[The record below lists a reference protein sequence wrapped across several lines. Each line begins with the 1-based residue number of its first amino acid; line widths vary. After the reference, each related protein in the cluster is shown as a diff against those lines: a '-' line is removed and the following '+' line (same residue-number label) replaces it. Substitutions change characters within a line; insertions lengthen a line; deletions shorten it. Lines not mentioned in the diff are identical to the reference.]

1 MITLGVIALAV
12 LLVLLI
18 INRFIFS
25 WGGLLLSGASL
36 CKYKTISVPTN
47 NGRNQP
53 LAQTY
58 DLHEIARVM
67 KTRDGY
73 EVNDHASGGLGL
85 VISRTFDAVK
95 YNITFEQRG
104 DSYGLNLSTYNFAGY
119 PNGSVDGGERC
130 TAPAS
135 RLEKRIFQVIDD
147 MPLNST
153 QREEL
158 KDNVRVINVGNL
170 RLTF

>member
-1 MITLGVIALAV
+1 MRRRMITLGVIALAV

-67 KTRDGY
+67 KARDGY
-73 EVNDHASGGLGL
+73 EVDDQASGGQGL

-95 YNITFEQRG
+95 YNIPFDQRG
-104 DSYGLNLSTYNFAGY
+104 NSYELNLSTYNFCRVPKWFGRGRREMHG
-119 PNGSVDGGERC
+119 PRLQTGE
-130 TAPAS
+130 
-135 RLEKRIFQVIDD
+135 E
-147 MPLNST
+147 
-153 QREEL
+153 
-158 KDNVRVINVGNL
+158 NL
-170 RLTF
+170 PSD

>member
-47 NGRNQP
+47 NGRNLP

-67 KTRDGY
+67 KARDGY
-73 EVNDHASGGLGL
+73 EFNDQASGGQGWLSHAL
-85 VISRTFDAVK
+85 LMR
-95 YNITFEQRG
+95 
-104 DSYGLNLSTYNFAGY
+104 LSTTLPSNNAGI
-119 PNGSVDGGERC
+119 R
-130 TAPAS
+130 T
-135 RLEKRIFQVIDD
+135 
-147 MPLNST
+147 NST
-153 QREEL
+153 LAHTILQGTQVVRSREERDARPPPPDW
-158 KDNVRVINVGNL
+158 KRESSK
-170 RLTF
+170 